1 MARRVEISDGMVTV
15 DGDDLP
21 SVIRVNFDR
30 RHDGSIAAITV
41 EIDDD
46 DEDLALPIST
56 EEATQSFD
64 ANELGPV
71 S

>member
-1 MARRVEISDGMVTV
+1 MARVEISDGMVSV
-15 DGDDLP
+15 NGDDLP

-46 DEDLALPIST
+46 EDDELALPIST
-56 EEATQSFD
+56 EEATQIFD

>member
-1 MARRVEISDGMVTV
+1 MARVEIIDGLVSV

-21 SVIRVNFDR
+21 SVIRVSFDR
-30 RHDGSIAAITV
+30 RDNGSIAAITV

-46 DEDLALPIST
+46 DDLALPIST
-56 EEATQSFD
+56 EEATQIFD